1 MQSDADHINK
11 RNYDDFNEFFWS
23 TNCLQYRYS
32 CDDPSELRLDVEDP
46 NDRVTAPLLG
56 SSLVPIAVG
65 MMNAPK
71 TFLEKRSWLRGIMA
85 FNRIIDWHIVTFYLL
100 SILAFSCDLVW
111 GWVYTLQAAS
121 GVFWILNSLAIFWEL
136 LEVWA
141 SYPGIH
147 LGGDAI
153 FGSVFVLVARFIV
166 LTNQTLYLIWTFSLE
181 SDSTFWWWQFVW
193 LSLPC
198 MIPYVL
204 QTMVNFLPAV
214 STTILTSRN
223 EYVQSFLNIH
233 FPISR
238 LYIGKEVHESFKH
251 AAIYTFFWATLIA
264 WKLYFSFVY
273 EIHTMVLPTIEI
285 TDYYATIYDKS
296 FRKTSLLLLLFLRWM
311 PQFLVYCIDMTIW
324 FAVWQ
329 AFAGLCVGFSD
340 HLGDIRSMKDIRNN
354 LGRAPEYFCAKI
366 LSIDAG
372 SRRGSSDSILNSAE
386 HNSMECR
393 RQCLM
398 YPNSNDGETRLRS
411 DPHKLQGYVDRLGL
425 EVTLTSCRAMW
436 TDF

>member
-181 SDSTFWWWQFVW
+181 SDSPFWWWQFVW

-198 MIPYVL
+198 MIPYIL
-204 QTMVNFLPAV
+204 QTMVIFLPAV

-223 EYVQSFLNIH
+223 EYVQS
-233 FPISR
+233 
-238 LYIGKEVHESFKH
+238 
-251 AAIYTFFWATLIA
+251 
-264 WKLYFSFVY
+264 
-273 EIHTMVLPTIEI
+273 
-285 TDYYATIYDKS
+285 
-296 FRKTSLLLLLFLRWM
+296 
-311 PQFLVYCIDMTIW
+311 
-324 FAVWQ
+324 
-329 AFAGLCVGFSD
+329 
-340 HLGDIRSMKDIRNN
+340 
-354 LGRAPEYFCAKI
+354 
-366 LSIDAG
+366 
-372 SRRGSSDSILNSAE
+372 SSP
-386 HNSMECR
+386 C
-393 RQCLM
+393 
-398 YPNSNDGETRLRS
+398 
-411 DPHKLQGYVDRLGL
+411 
-425 EVTLTSCRAMW
+425 
-436 TDF
+436 

>member
-1 MQSDADHINK
+1 MHFTDCRLRITFVPSFPSSEVSSKIFSLVSPPTLPSSEFIDVDAATKVGSSTSSSTEVRHSAGDTDLNHDADVLC
-11 RNYDDFNEFFWS
+11 S
-23 TNCLQYRYS
+23 T
-32 CDDPSELRLDVEDP
+32 PS
-46 NDRVTAPLLG
+46 
-56 SSLVPIAVG
+56 
-65 MMNAPK
+65 
-71 TFLEKRSWLRGIMA
+71 
-85 FNRIIDWHIVTFYLL
+85 L
-100 SILAFSCDLVW
+100 S
-111 GWVYTLQAAS
+111 
-121 GVFWILNSLAIFWEL
+121 
-136 LEVWA
+136 
-141 SYPGIH
+141 
-147 LGGDAI
+147 
-153 FGSVFVLVARFIV
+153 
-166 LTNQTLYLIWTFSLE
+166 
-181 SDSTFWWWQFVW
+181 
-193 LSLPC
+193 
-198 MIPYVL
+198 
-204 QTMVNFLPAV
+204 
-214 STTILTSRN
+214 
-223 EYVQSFLNIH
+223 
-233 FPISR
+233 
-238 LYIGKEVHESFKH
+238 
-251 AAIYTFFWATLIA
+251 
-264 WKLYFSFVY
+264 FSFVY

-436 TDF
+436 TDLA